1 MIVAVLT
8 LLGAIGVGKK
18 VSDAINS
25 DDPDDIDKSPGGT
38 SDKSP
43 DGTSDKSPDGPSDPK
58 GEIADLKDKIAAAEK
73 MGASQ
78 NVIDGLIR
86 ELNAKEKSLYI
97 AQGPG
102 KGESQE
108 LSEARYAASNLL
120 KNIEYYDD
128 IISNANPQN
137 IEFINRMKKQQDFY
151 KSDYADIVKKI
162 SELAPNDPSNNDAD
176 DDEGAV
182 VPDLDKLDKVKIKP
196 TDTSEGTRIAEYINP
211 SEVKLFLSTDQESKD
226 EQKRYEEFSR
236 VQPGNSLGNA
246 GTNPLIRVNNQYY
259 KKQFQN
265 ADKTME
271 KRRPYI
277 VPTVEGI
284 RRRPWSDPQFV
295 NIYDGYE
302 HGKVRFEADDYHTN
316 RFMSNTLYN
325 PMLVTDEFR
334 EFERPSTFHPELKL
348 AGYRFKPTTI
358 PEIRTQAGYKG
369 VDSRPSIN
377 NNINIAPKQ
386 TGYTFSEMRRDD
398 NFTGTP
404 QKVRTQLTGFNQPVR
419 IKSTRGG
426 R

>member
-43 DGTSDKSPDGPSDPK
+43 GGTSDKSPDGPSDPK

-128 IISNANPQN
+128 IIANANPQN

-162 SELAPNDPSNNDAD
+162 SELAPSILISESEQNSFP
-176 DDEGAV
+176 
-182 VPDLDKLDKVKIKP
+182 LKLRINK
-196 TDTSEGTRIAEYINP
+196 RIAR
-211 SEVKLFLSTDQESKD
+211 SKATPN
-226 EQKRYEEFSR
+226 KPCYNLLLMMWVSWRKI
-236 VQPGNSLGNA
+236 P
-246 GTNPLIRVNNQYY
+246 
-259 KKQFQN
+259 QN
-265 ADKTME
+265 K
-271 KRRPYI
+271 
-277 VPTVEGI
+277 
-284 RRRPWSDPQFV
+284 
-295 NIYDGYE
+295 
-302 HGKVRFEADDYHTN
+302 
-316 RFMSNTLYN
+316 NT
-325 PMLVTDEFR
+325 
-334 EFERPSTFHPELKL
+334 
-348 AGYRFKPTTI
+348 
-358 PEIRTQAGYKG
+358 
-369 VDSRPSIN
+369 
-377 NNINIAPKQ
+377 
-386 TGYTFSEMRRDD
+386 
-398 NFTGTP
+398 
-404 QKVRTQLTGFNQPVR
+404 
-419 IKSTRGG
+419 
-426 R
+426 